1 MKEKEKETL
10 QDVREMLRA
19 QLGDLRAKEDVP
31 GQAERRP
38 GFPPA
43 VMRVLPLRV
52 LPALLKPP
60 YEKGRRTRHIPHLPG
75 TQVRTK
81 ASSGAGALSLGTTDL
96 GPVSGGLVLCFVTC

>member
-43 VMRVLPLRV
+43 VMRVLPLCV
-52 LPALLKPP
+52 LQPSLNPLMR
-60 YEKGRRTRHIPHLPG
+60 KGGVQG
-75 TQVRTK
+75 TFLTFQELR
-81 ASSGAGALSLGTTDL
+81 
-96 GPVSGGLVLCFVTC
+96 